1 VKYPVIL
8 TCLNQKELKNK
19 ENKEGM
25 INILIRQNMVNS
37 QIQIYENLE
46 IYLDPIV
53 IRIEEQLL
61 LVLKEMYID
70 FSTALS
76 ID

>member
-1 VKYPVIL
+1 MKYPVIL